1 MAQHTAQTE
10 TENQQTQGSST
21 RRNILRGLAVTGVG
35 AGAGLMM
42 APASKAATNDAMLA
56 GRAVFASNMTY
67 LANGTTSGIFATNP
81 LTSEPT
87 LFWADNRN
95 STINGNGIRGDG
107 KGTGA
112 GIWGNS
118 DFTGVGVLGT
128 AAAGAVGVK
137 ASGGRANLQF
147 VPGGT
152 APRGRGDAHSA
163 GEIVADASG
172 DLWACVVSGAPG
184 QWRKLAGRTSAGQF
198 HVLASPVRAYDSRS
212 GDGPLAGGNQRNIAM
227 TGVPAG
233 ASVVTVSVTITGTTA
248 SGYLALFRGGASW
261 PGNSNLNWFASG
273 QTFAVTTVSAVN
285 DSRIVSVRAG
295 GGGSTQVI
303 IDVIGYY
310 S

>member
-1 MAQHTAQTE
+1 MSRKAEVSQAE
-10 TENQQTQGSST
+10 TEVAQSNST
-21 RRNILRGLAVTGVG
+21 RRNIIKGLAVTGVG

-42 APASKAATNDAMLA
+42 APAAKASTGTAMQA

-67 LANGTTSGIFATNP
+67 LGNSTAAGIFATNP
-81 LTSEPT
+81 LSSEPT
-87 LFWADNRN
+87 MFWADNRA
-95 STINGNGIRGDG
+95 SSINGNGVRGDG
-107 KGTGA
+107 KGAGA

-147 VPGGT
+147 IPGGT
-152 APRGRGDAHSA
+152 APRGRGDSHSA

-184 QWRKLAGRTSAGQF
+184 QWRKLAGAASAGQF
-198 HVLASPVRAYDSRS
+198 HVLAAPVRAYDSRA
-212 GDGPLAGGNQRNIAM
+212 GDGPLAAGNQRNITM

-233 ASVVTVSVTITGTTA
+233 ASAVTVSVTITGTTA
-248 SGYLALFRGGASW
+248 SGYLSLFRGGVSW

-285 DSRIVSVRAG
+285 DSRVVTVRAG
-295 GGGSTQVI
+295 GSGSTQVI
-303 IDVIGYY
+303 VDVIGYY